1 MKVSVLVTTLAV
13 VVVGDSLPDDGSGKT
28 YLEKT
33 ETGWDGKTAWFTG
46 SSKCHDGVRW
56 VISNPE
62 LLLSLRV

>member
-1 MKVSVLVTTLAV
+1 MTRNHSCSANTR

-46 SSKCHDGVRW
+46 SSK
-56 VISNPE
+56 
-62 LLLSLRV
+62 

>member
-1 MKVSVLVTTLAV
+1 MKVSVMVTTLAV

-46 SSKCHDGVRW
+46 SSK
-56 VISNPE
+56 
-62 LLLSLRV
+62 